1 MFEVK
6 LVSFNRV
13 GANGWGVVTPSGVV
27 DISRRLDDRYP
38 TLRHAL
44 AADRLGEI
52 GHEAERS
59 SPDFA
64 LSDLQLLPPIPDP
77 EKIICIGLNYRA
89 HVGEGGGALPRYPS
103 LFTRFANT
111 LVAHNAPMIVPKVS
125 SEFDYECELAFV
137 IGRPGRH
144 IQPSVAMQHVAGY
157 TCFND
162 GSVRDYQTS
171 HSLPA
176 GKNFVAT
183 AGCGPWLVT
192 GDEIPDP
199 GRLSLRTI
207 LNGVEVQHGDTSD
220 MIFGIAAIIA
230 YISGFTPLAAGD
242 IISTGTPEG
251 VGFLRRPPLWLKPGD
266 IVEVE
271 VEGIGVLRNPIAME
285 AD

>member
-1 MFEVK
+1 MFDVK
-6 LVSFNRV
+6 LVSFNRA
-13 GANGWGVVTPSGVV
+13 GTTGWGVVTPSGVV
-27 DISRRLDDRYP
+27 DMSRRLDGRYP
-38 TLRHAL
+38 TLRFAL
-44 AADRLGEI
+44 AAGGLSEI
-52 GHEAERS
+52 GYEADRA

-64 LSDLQLLPPIPDP
+64 LSDVELMPPIPDP
-77 EKIICIGLNYRA
+77 EKIICVGLNYRA
-89 HVGEGGGALPRYPS
+89 HVGEGGGPVPKFPS
-103 LFTRFANT
+103 LFTRFADT

-125 SEFDYECELAFV
+125 SELDYECELAFV

-144 IQPSVAMQHVAGY
+144 IQPSSAIEHVAGY

-192 GDEIPDP
+192 ADEIPDP
-199 GRLSLRTI
+199 DILSLRTI
-207 LNGVEVQHGDTSD
+207 LNGVEVQRGNTRD
-220 MIFGIAAIIA
+220 MIFDVATIIA
-230 YISGFTPLAAGD
+230 YVSGFTPLASGD

-251 VGFLRRPPLWLKPGD
+251 VGFLRKPPLWLTPGD
-266 IVEVE
+266 VVEVE
-271 VEGIGVLRNPIAME
+271 VEGIGILRNPIAAE

>member
-1 MFEVK
+1 MFDVK
-6 LVSFNRV
+6 LVSFKRNGTNR
-13 GANGWGVVTPSGVV
+13 WGVVTPTGVV
-27 DISRRLDDRYP
+27 DISRRLDGRYP
-38 TLRHAL
+38 TLRSAL
-44 AADRLGEI
+44 AAGRLSEI
-52 GHEAERS
+52 SDEAEQA
-59 SPDFA
+59 SPEFA

-89 HVGEGGGALPRYPS
+89 HVGEGGGAVPKYPS

-111 LVAHNAPMIVPKVS
+111 LVAHGAPMIVPGVS
-125 SEFDYECELAFV
+125 SELDYECELAFV

-144 IQPSVAMQHVAGY
+144 IPPSTAMQHVAGY

-162 GSVRDYQTS
+162 GSVRDYQTF

-192 GDEIPDP
+192 GDEIADP
-199 GRLSLRTI
+199 GRLSLRTV
-207 LNGVEVQHGDTSD
+207 LNGVEVQHGSTSD

-230 YISGFTPLAAGD
+230 YVSGFTPLSPGD

-251 VGFLRRPPLWLKPGD
+251 VGFLRKPPLWLKPGD
-266 IVEVE
+266 VVEVE
-271 VEGIGVLRNPIAME
+271 VERIGVLRNPIAAE